1 MDSKLFNFLCDGGSK
16 HHPQVWIRL
25 RCMSLN
31 RGRISSVGRALNCR
45 AGGRGFDSRDR
56 TNTQGL
62 KIAEEWR
69 CIFCPANGWTFA
81 SLRGSDGY
89 LTYIAVA
96 SPQGDVKILPS
107 FKTRAFKMRPST
119 QPFLRKLVLFAWEWK
134 IISVSKAE
142 HLTSF
147 WYRSPGELGNNKTKE
162 EFERL
167 ILQSEIYKYF
177 YQHFGRQAQPRFF
190 SLILSLIAD

>member
-45 AGGRGFDSRDR
+45 GGGRGFDSRDR

-62 KIAEEWR
+62 KIAEKWR
-69 CIFCPANGWTFA
+69 CFFCPANGWTFA
-81 SLRGSDGY
+81 WLGWILNIYSGRVS
-89 LTYIAVA
+89 TR
-96 SPQGDVKILPS
+96 DVKIFPS

-167 ILQSEIYKYF
+167 ILESEIYKYF